1 MDGFGPNACRGDS
14 RRTTRIGTQTLQAG
28 IPPGE
33 AYPGRTIAYCDK
45 LSAMAVKTEKEL
57 SEAQRNLWLKAVAAV
72 ELRNLGYA
80 ISLLQEILKQE
91 PQFLMGR
98 QLLRRAEVT
107 KNKSTKRSFF
117 NISTAPIA
125 VMKAQREIKKDP
137 KRAIEM
143 LEKVLEDEPYNRQ
156 ANMALKEAAT
166 AAGWQE
172 IGVFALRTLLEEN
185 PRDVKVLRELG
196 RLYRELGENDQ
207 EVEVYNQII
216 EINPLDAEALR
227 LGKDA
232 AAHASMKSGGWTEA
246 ESYRD
251 LIKDKEMAISL
262 EQQSRMRLTGESLE
276 QQIAET
282 YARHKAEPANVDLA
296 RRLGALNEQ
305 KEDLEAAIGWYQY
318 AADLAKGADTGL
330 VRKVSDLRI
339 KRLEREI
346 AAHEEFLSM
355 HDAAHELHAKK
366 SEELK
371 AAKAKRAEILVT
383 DARERLARNPTDL
396 QLRFELGEHFVS
408 ARRFR
413 EAVPELQRARQ
424 NPHARLKAMN
434 LLGCCYGELGMLD
447 LATKQLEE
455 ASKEI
460 LPMDAMKKEIVYNL
474 GLVYERTGDQEKSL
488 ACMKQIYEVEHGYK
502 DVATRVESSYEKNIR
517 EA

>member
-1 MDGFGPNACRGDS
+1 M
-14 RRTTRIGTQTLQAG
+14 T
-28 IPPGE
+28 
-33 AYPGRTIAYCDK
+33 
-45 LSAMAVKTEKEL
+45 VKTEKEL
-57 SEAQRNLWLKAVAAV
+57 NETQRNLWLKAVAAV

-125 VMKAQREIKKDP
+125 VMRAQREIKKDP

-156 ANMALKEAAT
+156 ANIALKEAAT
-166 AAGWQE
+166 AAGWPE

-185 PRDVKVLRELG
+185 PRDVKALHELG

-318 AADLAKGADTGL
+318 GADLTKGADTGL
-330 VRKVSDLRI
+330 VRKVSDLKI

-346 AAHEEFLSM
+346 AAHAEFLSM
-355 HDAAHELHAKK
+355 HDPAHGLYAKK
-366 SEELK
+366 TEELK
-371 AAKAKRAEILVT
+371 AAKAKRAETLVT
-383 DARERLARNPTDL
+383 DARERVARNPTDL
-396 QLRFELGEHFVS
+396 QLRFELGEHLVS
-408 ARRFR
+408 ARSFR

-434 LLGCCYGELGMLD
+434 LLGWCYGELGMLD

-474 GLVYERTGDQEKSL
+474 GLIYERTGDQEKSL

-502 DVATRVESSYEKNIR
+502 DVATRVESSYQENVR